1 MAYEINDYPQELPIQ
16 AAKDLIAGITG
27 GTIGA
32 NLSRDV
38 LAAMNLLLY
47 AEGQMLG
54 NPHLIGDAA
63 GVGAVAIDD
72 AKAASLLTEAVAEA
86 EQPDGVVGA
95 AAIPWGP
102 LAAYLIQLLLDRLL
116 KKS

>member
-1 MAYEINDYPQELPIQ
+1 MGLELEVHYPTAMPIG
-16 AAKDLIAGITG
+16 AAKQLIAGITG
-27 GTIGA
+27 GTLGA
-32 NLSRDV
+32 NLPLDCECAWN
-38 LAAMNLLLY
+38 LAGY
-47 AEGQMLG
+47 ALSVSVGH
-54 NPHLIGDAA
+54 PDHLIGS
-63 GVGAVAIDD
+63 VGAVAIDD
-72 AKAASLLTEAVAEA
+72 AKAASLLTQAVAEA